1 MKEQYNTNLST
12 LRLKNLKTGVFI
24 EVDRFYFNVDLAV
37 ANSAEVDTRWLHSD
51 REYHLANYRKEKQ
64 TLDSNDLMS
73 VTDKFL
79 ILRGIAGIV
88 KTSLIEHL
96 LLQWAN
102 GAVWN
107 GSGSQ
112 PSFQFVF
119 RFAARELDLFQ
130 SKISIKGL
138 FERFYPCVPLEDFVT
153 RNVDVLVVFQPSFQ
167 FVFRFAARE
176 LNLFQSKISIK
187 GLFEKFY
194 PCVPL
199 EDLVK
204 WNVDVLVVF
213 DGLDEFYE
221 QSEILQSARA
231 LLTDETSKGAVKHN
245 IIIGIF
251 PCQTTIVASRP
262 EGANILHL
270 MLGTTFSIK
279 RVDVVGF
286 SKEKVSKYVSNFTDA
301 IEKPHL
307 KEPFLLKTDEHENL
321 MAMS

>member
-1 MKEQYNTNLST
+1 MDN
-12 LRLKNLKTGVFI
+12 
-24 EVDRFYFNVDLAV
+24 
-37 ANSAEVDTRWLHSD
+37 RWLHSD

-64 TLDSNDLMS
+64 TLDSNDLLS
-73 VTDKFL
+73 VSEKFL
-79 ILRGIAGIV
+79 ILRGIDRIG

-107 GSGSQ
+107 GTGSQ

-119 RFAARELDLFQ
+119 RFAARE
-130 SKISIKGL
+130 
-138 FERFYPCVPLEDFVT
+138 V
-153 RNVDVLVVFQPSFQ
+153 
-167 FVFRFAARE
+167 
-176 LNLFQSKISIK
+176 NLFQSTISIK

-204 WNVDVLVVF
+204 RNVDVLVVF
-213 DGLDEFYE
+213 DGLDEFCE

-231 LLTDETSKGAVKHN
+231 LLTDETSIGAVMNN
-245 IIIGIF
+245 ILIGIF
-251 PCQTTIVASRP
+251 PCQTTVVASRP
-262 EGANILHL
+262 EGANILYS
-270 MLGTTFSIK
+270 MLGTTFNIK

-301 IEKPHL
+301 IEKHNL
-307 KEPFLLKTDEHENL
+307 KEPFLLKIDEHENL
-321 MAMS
+321 TAMSQIPVYLWIMCSIFEDNIDIPAPRTNTELYI